1 MTLMPTLARPAASP
15 AVNQGETELAVIVA
29 PLGFQAALD
38 ETAEQNGLRLVM
50 SSGGLTDGAV

>member
-15 AVNQGETELAVIVA
+15 AVNQGETELAVIVV
-29 PLGFQAALD
+29 PLGFQAVLD